1 METPVV
7 AKKPRTRK
15 EHVVLLSCKDAE
27 NEFEIG
33 IDEAGRGPLF
43 GRVYVA
49 AVVLPKAPVVLPKA
63 DVILPKAPVVLPKA
77 DVILPKA
84 PVVLPKAPVVLPKAA
99 PQFHYEWMRD
109 SKQIKSRK
117 KIGELASYI
126 KSNALAWH
134 IHYMDAAEIDSQ
146 GILNCVI
153 RAMHICVDHISTI
166 LLQKY
171 GFALNRGLLLVDGN
185 YFRPYTHFNNDTDT
199 LDTINHETVEK
210 GDGTYASIA
219 AASILAKN
227 ERDTYIEHLC
237 ECYPDLETR
246 YGLNTNMGYGTK
258 ANLNGIAEHG
268 ITQWHRQT
276 FRGAAGEPL
285 NEIKLAK

>member
-1 METPVV
+1 MESIV
-7 AKKPRTRK
+7 AKKPRAVR
-15 EHVVLLSCKDAE
+15 VPLLPFKDVA
-27 NEFEIG
+27 NQFEIG

-49 AVVLPKAPVVLPKA
+49 AVVLPKVPTDKVPQAPTV
-63 DVILPKAPVVLPKA
+63 PKAPQ
-77 DVILPKA
+77 A
-84 PVVLPKAPVVLPKAA
+84 PTVTEEKEP
-99 PQFHYEWMRD
+99 FRYDWMRD

-134 IHYMDAAEIDSQ
+134 IHCVEADEIDRS

-153 RAMHICVDHISTI
+153 RAMHICIDHIMESFVS
-166 LLQKY
+166 KH
-171 GFALNRGLLLVDGN
+171 GFALNNGLLLVDGN
-185 YFRPYTHFNNDTDT
+185 YFRPYTIFNNDTDS
-199 LDTINHETVEK
+199 LSAVPHETVEK

-227 ERDTYIEHLC
+227 ERDTYIEELC
-237 ECYPDLETR
+237 AKYPVLSDR

-258 ANLNGIAEHG
+258 AHLEGIGTHG
-268 ITQWHRQT
+268 ITEWHRQT

-285 NEIKLAK
+285 NLVVEEPDVTPLNKVSA

>member
-1 METPVV
+1 MEPVV
-7 AKKPRTRK
+7 AKKPRAVR
-15 EHVVLLSCKDAE
+15 VPLLPFKDAA
-27 NEFEIG
+27 NQFEIG

-49 AVVLPKAPVVLPKA
+49 AVVLPKAPTIPE
-63 DVILPKAPVVLPKA
+63 DKAP
-77 DVILPKA
+77 
-84 PVVLPKAPVVLPKAA
+84 AA
-99 PQFHYEWMRD
+99 PTEKEPFRYDWMRD

-117 KIGELASYI
+117 KIGELAAYI

-134 IHYMDAAEIDSQ
+134 IHYVEADEIDRS

-153 RAMHICVDHISTI
+153 RAMHICIDHIMESFVS
-166 LLQKY
+166 KN
-171 GFALNRGLLLVDGN
+171 GFALNNGLLLVDGN
-185 YFRPYTHFNNDTDT
+185 YFRPYTVFNKVTES
-199 LDTINHETVEK
+199 LSAVNHETVEK

-227 ERDTYIEHLC
+227 ERDTYVEELC
-237 ECYPDLETR
+237 AKYPVLIDR

-258 ANLNGIAEHG
+258 AHLEGIRTHG
-268 ITQWHRQT
+268 ITEWHRQT

-285 NEIKLAK
+285 NLVVEDQSV